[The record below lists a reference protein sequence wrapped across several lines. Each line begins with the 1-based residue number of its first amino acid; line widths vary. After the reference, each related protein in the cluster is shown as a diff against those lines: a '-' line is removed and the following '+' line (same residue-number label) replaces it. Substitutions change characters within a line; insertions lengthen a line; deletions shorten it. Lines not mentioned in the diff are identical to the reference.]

1 MEGWH
6 PEVHFGTAEAL
17 HLAVRLSTRTLRE
30 TPHCEQR
37 FPDLSF
43 RKAPASRSRGL
54 GRGTFIG
61 RRETAPQRLAPPAPQ
76 PGRVDISSG
85 RSTGGL
91 GKPETQALHRH
102 RSGLEVRGILAAQ
115 SPLFLFGDW
124 GRGGAG
130 YCPHGIYFLSLLS
143 LCPGLGEACAPQ
155 APGGSRAGGRGG
167 GAGAAGLEPCGRL
180 PG

>member
-76 PGRVDISSG
+76 PGRVDSAPGAAQVGWGSQRPRRATATDRDWRCG
-85 RSTGGL
+85 ESLPRSRRFFSRGL
-91 GKPETQALHRH
+91 GQRWRGLLPARDLLPELAFALPGAWR
-102 RSGLEVRGILAAQ
+102 GLRAA
-115 SPLFLFGDW
+115 SAGRESRRWPR
-124 GRGGAG
+124 GRGRG
-130 YCPHGIYFLSLLS
+130 
-143 LCPGLGEACAPQ
+143 CA
-155 APGGSRAGGRGG
+155 A
-167 GAGAAGLEPCGRL
+167 
-180 PG
+180 